1 MTERGSHDALRWTIR
16 RLLPRTRRA
25 RVWLLV
31 GLAVLTLALLGPVFT
46 LLGQGFDVIAW
57 LAGPVLGSAV
67 GRLAFLNVALLVTLL
82 ILRPRLRAH
91 LAARRRDELCARH
104 RSALELRCR
113 GAAGAETALLR
124 VLRHAPRESI
134 GPPFLVAQAGLALAS
149 CRLARGD
156 RRSATALLD
165 ALDLRTAPLEI
176 VRSAAQ
182 LEAMLATVDDPAR
195 LDRALARFP
204 HDASILR
211 EARRLALERGGPAAA
226 AALQLRVVEAAL
238 PCERVA
244 ERARL
249 AELFAAAGMLALAQP
264 DGGLAAAEALLEQ
277 AERADR
283 DAPATALLAG
293 DLAARRQA
301 TGQALRDWARAATTE
316 AWQRIIATLDGL
328 PEALGSAELVDALR
342 REAALVIVARDALRR
357 GDAARAHRAV
367 RVLLRRTGPSE
378 AVDALLAFVERETQV
393 DGMASRRDGR

>member
-1 MTERGSHDALRWTIR
+1 MTEPGSREALRWTIL

-31 GLAVLTLALLGPVFT
+31 GLAVLAFALLGPVFT

-57 LAGPVLGSAV
+57 LAGPVLGTAF
-67 GRLAFLNVALLVTLL
+67 GRLAFLNVVLLVALL

-104 RSALELRCR
+104 RSALVQRCR
-113 GAAGAETALLR
+113 GAAGAEAELMR
-124 VLRHAPRESI
+124 VLRRAPREPI
-134 GPPFLVAQAGLALAS
+134 APTFLVAQAGLALAS
-149 CRLARGD
+149 SRLARGD
-156 RRSATALLD
+156 RQSASTLLD
-165 ALDLRTAPLEI
+165 ALDLRMAPLEI

-182 LEAMLATVDDPAR
+182 LEAMLATGDDPAR
-195 LDRALARFP
+195 LDRAIARFP
-204 HDASILR
+204 HDAPILR
-211 EARRLALERGGPAAA
+211 EARRLAFERGGPAAA

-238 PCERVA
+238 PCERAA

-264 DGGLAAAEALLEQ
+264 GNGPAAAEALLEQ

-293 DLAARRQA
+293 DLAALRKA
-301 TGQALRDWARAATTE
+301 TGQALRDWARAATPE

-328 PEALGSAELVDALR
+328 PDAMASAELVDALR
-342 REAALVIVARDALRR
+342 REAALVLVARDALRR
-357 GDAARAHRAV
+357 GDDARARRAV

-378 AVDALLAFVERETQV
+378 AVDALLAFIERETPAH
-393 DGMASRRDGR
+393 GMASRRDAR